1 MVVAV
6 LRKSSAVAF
15 QVLLNEVDMA
25 SVPKLLLQM
34 FVVVDVFCLSVC
46 LTSLNKDRTAPQR
59 DGLSCRRF

>member
-34 FVVVDVFCLSVC
+34 FVVVDVLSVC
-46 LTSLNKDRTAPQR
+46 LFD
-59 DGLSCRRF
+59 